1 MEHVEELYCYDV
13 CILDKGQLVVSG
25 DINHV
30 RASNGNKKVVIE
42 SEKQHYQ
49 I

>member
-1 MEHVEELYCYDV
+1 MEHVEELCDDV

-30 RASNGNKKVVIE
+30 RDLNLTKK
-42 SEKQHYQ
+42 SRH
-49 I
+49 

>member
-1 MEHVEELYCYDV
+1 MEHVEELCDDV

-30 RASNGNKKVVIE
+30 RASNGNKKSRPLIE
-42 SEKQHYQ
+42 
-49 I
+49 